1 MIGVLGP
8 TSASSYD
15 YPITDAYLSTVVG
28 TAVADE
34 APVPSKI
41 PTRTRSI
48 VRFPDREISK
58 AFWNQHELWYSAS
71 AQKKVS
77 PLIFLIAGTGASH
90 RSAKMSY
97 LARLFYR
104 QGFHVISVSS
114 PTHPNFPLAASASGH
129 PGYTPEDS
137 KDLYAVM
144 REAHADLA
152 SRVGIDG
159 VHLTGYSLGGTHSA
173 FLMAVDDR
181 EKAFDLEGVLMINPS
196 VDLFTS
202 VRILDG
208 LFEYA
213 HPIGRESIVELADR
227 LMAEISTYTQENG
240 RRSVDGEVQ

>member
-1 MIGVLGP
+1 MVDSSKPRLLIDCAFCDLSRVLATGLLVMIGVLGP

-15 YPITDAYLSTVVG
+15 YPLTDAYLSTVVG

-58 AFWNQHELWYSAS
+58 AFWNQHELWYSVS
-71 AQKKVS
+71 AQKKMS
-77 PLIFLIAGTGASH
+77 PLIFLIAGTGGSH
-90 RSAKMSY
+90 PSAKMSY

-104 QGFHVISVSS
+104 KGFHVISVSS

-129 PGYTPEDS
+129 PGYTAEDS
-137 KDLYAVM
+137 KDLYSVM

-152 SRVGIDG
+152 SRVGVDG

-173 FLMAVDDR
+173 FLMA
-181 EKAFDLEGVLMINPS
+181 
-196 VDLFTS
+196 
-202 VRILDG
+202 
-208 LFEYA
+208 
-213 HPIGRESIVELADR
+213 
-227 LMAEISTYTQENG
+227 EISTYTQENG
-240 RRSVDGEVQ
+240 RRSVDGELQ